1 MDDKSFGLET
11 AKVEFHAPETCVT
24 CGRPLTHRG
33 PNGECLRCLVTVGFL
48 ADGEEP
54 ERPAGRG
61 RLTPG
66 PLRYAHFEVEVGED
80 GFPLEL
86 GAGAM
91 AITYRARDTVLN
103 SVVALKVID
112 RRVAQNPGA
121 RSRFLREARA
131 AANIQHSNV
140 ARVTYYG
147 EQDGECFYAMELV
160 KGETLEA
167 RVRRDGPMPLTLAL
181 EVIEQAARALAAAE
195 ACGVVHRDIK
205 PSNIMLES
213 DASET
218 LHVKL
223 IDYGV
228 AKVMEAQ
235 PQPDAEQTQ
244 VGFIGT
250 PAFASP
256 EQFAGAG
263 QMPIDTRSDIYS
275 LGATLWYLLTG
286 RIPFGGRTM
295 EEIRLRQ
302 TDELPLAQL
311 KSLHLPSQI
320 VTLLKSM
327 LAPDPK
333 GRPQSARELLSAIHG
348 CSARFNPKA
357 RLQRRRLALAGA
369 ALVVLAIATLA
380 LGAWMYQRARA
391 FTPTERSIAVLPF
404 DNLSSDKENAYFAEG
419 IQDEILTRLSKIG
432 ELKVISRTSTQ
443 HYKSAP
449 ENLREIAKQ
458 LGVAHI
464 LEGSVQK
471 SADAVRV
478 NVQLIRAAN
487 DSHLWSDTFDRKLT
501 DIFSVESEVAKA
513 IADQLRAKLTGQE
526 QEVIAAK
533 PTDNPQ
539 AYDAYLRGLA
549 YTLKTA
555 FTPANSLAAQKY
567 LKEAVRLDP
576 KFALGW
582 ALLSYVDASGYLTQS
597 LQPTTALREETQRAA
612 ETALTLQ
619 PDLAEGIFARG
630 FYHYACLK
638 DYETAVTYLEQ
649 AYRLLPNNGRIPQA
663 LAYIERRRGN
673 WEKSDAYFKEA
684 EKLDPRNVNLL
695 SQHARSYVC
704 LRRFRDALNKLE
716 QILNIT
722 PDDIDTLVLKAR
734 IAQAEGDLPRASA
747 LLAPLRLGADYANA
761 LETQVYQAIL
771 ESHPAPIIAQLKA
784 ILATPDQALGYYN
797 GELRFWLGWAQEV
810 AGDRAAAR
818 ESWSQARTE
827 LEAFLKEQPEN
838 FVVLG
843 DLALTSVSLGDNT
856 AALALAE
863 RAIAVMPIEKDKLI
877 GPRPLEILAR
887 VAARIGD
894 SDRSIST
901 LEKLIS
907 IPYEAPLAANPPL
920 TPALLRLDPMFEPL
934 RKDPRFG
941 KLVSSAFPK

>member
-1 MDDKSFGLET
+1 MDDKGIGLGT
-11 AKVEFHAPETCVT
+11 ADAQSQAAGTCAN
-24 CGRPLTHRG
+24 CGRPLTQLG
-33 PNGECLRCLVTVGFL
+33 PTGECLRCLVGLGFL

-54 ERPAGRG
+54 ERPTTRG

-66 PLRYAHFEVEVGED
+66 PLKYAHFEVEVGAD
-80 GFPLEL
+80 GFPVEL

-103 SVVALKVID
+103 SEVALKVID
-112 RRVAQNPGA
+112 RGVAQNAGA

-131 AANIQHSNV
+131 AANIHHPNV

-167 RVRRDGPMPLTLAL
+167 RVRRDGPMPLALAL

-213 DASET
+213 DASDV
-218 LHVKL
+218 LRVKL

-228 AKVMEAQ
+228 AKVMG
-235 PQPDAEQTQ
+235 PQVEPGLEQTQ
-244 VGFIGT
+244 AGFIGT

-263 QMPIDTRSDIYS
+263 QLPVDTRSDIYS
-275 LGATLWYLLTG
+275 LGVTLWYLLTG
-286 RIPFGGRTM
+286 RTPFVGRAM
-295 EEIRLRQ
+295 EEIRARQ
-302 TDELPLAQL
+302 TDELPLEQL
-311 KSLHLPSQI
+311 KSLHLPGQVI
-320 VTLLKSM
+320 ALLESM

-333 GRPQSARELLSAIHG
+333 DRPQSARELLSTVHD
-348 CSARFNPKA
+348 CYTRFNPEA
-357 RLQRRRLALAGA
+357 RSRRRKAALAA
-369 ALVVLAIATLA
+369 AAATLA
-380 LGAWMYQRARA
+380 VAAIALGSWLYQRTRA
-391 FTPTERSIAVLPF
+391 FTPMERSIAVLPF
-404 DNLSSDKENAYFAEG
+404 ENLSSDKENAYFAEG
-419 IQDEILTRLSKIG
+419 IQDEILTRLSKIAD
-432 ELKVISRTSTQ
+432 LKVISRTSTQ

-478 NVQLIRAAN
+478 NVQLIKAAT

-501 DIFSVESEVAKA
+501 DIFSVESEVSKD
-513 IADQLRAKLTGQE
+513 IADQLRVKLTGHE
-526 QEVIAAK
+526 AEVIAAK

-549 YTLKTA
+549 YTLKTG
-555 FTPANSLAAQKY
+555 FTPANSLGAQKY

-582 ALLSYVDASGYLTQS
+582 TLLSYVDASGYLTQS
-597 LQPTTALREETQRAA
+597 LQPTAALREEARTAA

-619 PDLAEGIFARG
+619 PNLGEAVFAKG

-638 DYETAVTYLEQ
+638 DYGTAVSYLEK
-649 AYRLLPNNGRIPQA
+649 AYQLLPNNSRIPQA
-663 LAYIERRRGN
+663 LAYVERRRGN
-673 WEKSDAYFKEA
+673 WEKSEAYFNEA
-684 EKLDPRNVNLL
+684 EKLDPRDVNLL

-704 LRRFRDALNKLE
+704 LRRFPEALAKLE

-747 LLAPLRLGADYANA
+747 LLTPLRLGADYANA

-771 ESHPAPIIAQLKA
+771 ESRPAPIIAQLKE
-784 ILATPDQALGYYN
+784 ILAKPDQALGYYN

-810 AGDRAAAR
+810 AGDNAAAR

-827 LEAFLKEQPEN
+827 LEPFVKEQPEN
-838 FVVLG
+838 FVLMG
-843 DLALTSVSLGDNT
+843 DLALTNMGLGDNA

-863 RAIAVMPIEKDKLI
+863 RAIALFPIDKDALT
-877 GPRPLEILAR
+877 GPRPLDILAR

-894 SDRSIST
+894 PDLSIST
-901 LEKLIS
+901 MEKLLS

-920 TPALLRLDPMFEPL
+920 TPALLRLDPMFEAL
-934 RKDPRFG
+934 RKDPRFQ
-941 KLVSSAFPK
+941 KLANAQP